1 MIAFLFFLIFF
12 ALGVREIN
20 QNAWMWKRRSKQKK
34 KPPTC
39 IKLKPPTCIKLMHP
53 GIDQGMKATHKGLT
67 WYEDIRPGHPMY
79 KELKKLTK

>member
-39 IKLKPPTCIKLMHP
+39 IKLMHP
-53 GIDQGMKATHKGLT
+53 GVDQGIKASHKGLT
-67 WYEDIRPGHPMY
+67 WYEEIRRGHPMY